1 MRDAGLCTVC
11 TLSNTAEA
19 GAMPVMVLSPVLSDY
34 FGERTVG
41 YNRYYAA
48 LGVNEQIDLLIRIGR
63 TTEARIG
70 MYAVLSYSEND
81 GQYRITNVQQLLGED
96 GLKCTDLTLSRMD
109 ELYEISYKQ
118 S

>member
-1 MRDAGLCTVC
+1 MVC
-11 TLSNTAEA
+11 TLQNTAEP
-19 GAMPVMVLSPVLSDY
+19 GAMPVDRLSPVFADY

-48 LGVNEQIDLLIRIGR
+48 KGVNEQVDLLIRIGR
-63 TTEARIG
+63 TTAARIG
-70 MYAVLSYSEND
+70 MYAVLSMSEND

-109 ELYEISYKQ
+109 ELYEVIAE
-118 S
+118 